1 MDLSHLYASSLCISF
16 PLIIAP
22 VAHLFCE
29 HSVKQ
34 FNEKQLKIG
43 FLCKNLTI
51 DFLTKLIP
59 KSLSLMTGFLAILLM
74 VVSYNLSKT
83 PSNLFKSICESPS

>member
-1 MDLSHLYASSLCISF
+1 VLLEGPFIDFYFSHLHASSLCISF

-43 FLCKNLTI
+43 FLCKKFN
-51 DFLTKLIP
+51 
-59 KSLSLMTGFLAILLM
+59 
-74 VVSYNLSKT
+74 N
-83 PSNLFKSICESPS
+83 

>member
-1 MDLSHLYASSLCISF
+1 MLLEGPFIDFYFSHLHASSLCISF

-43 FLCKNLTI
+43 FLCKKFN
-51 DFLTKLIP
+51 
-59 KSLSLMTGFLAILLM
+59 
-74 VVSYNLSKT
+74 N
-83 PSNLFKSICESPS
+83 

>member
-1 MDLSHLYASSLCISF
+1 MLLEGPFIDFYFSHLHASSLCISF

-34 FNEKQLKIG
+34 FNEKELKIS
-43 FLCKNLTI
+43 FLSEKINI
-51 DFLTKLIP
+51 
-59 KSLSLMTGFLAILLM
+59 SS
-74 VVSYNLSKT
+74 
-83 PSNLFKSICESPS
+83 SN

>member
-1 MDLSHLYASSLCISF
+1 EIIFASYLIYYSPILMDLSHLYASSLCISF

-43 FLCKNLTI
+43 FLCKKFN
-51 DFLTKLIP
+51 
-59 KSLSLMTGFLAILLM
+59 
-74 VVSYNLSKT
+74 N
-83 PSNLFKSICESPS
+83 

>member
-1 MDLSHLYASSLCISF
+1 GCVLLEGPFIDFYFSHLHASSLCISF

-34 FNEKQLKIG
+34 FIEKQLKIS
-43 FLCKNLTI
+43 FLSEKINI
-51 DFLTKLIP
+51 
-59 KSLSLMTGFLAILLM
+59 SS
-74 VVSYNLSKT
+74 
-83 PSNLFKSICESPS
+83 SN